1 MRLKVHRIIVTPLIV
16 ALTALA
22 AFGCVSDNPS
32 AFILREAVHVQ
43 MLDVKAMRGANTAL
57 AQRIDTRF
65 GDWRSDTLRP
75 ESHIN
80 QIWGVRTARFGNY
93 NPASYKV
100 IKGDFD
106 ASDMTKNLII
116 IGFEPVTHHERTIL
130 DGRSSRTV
138 AFFENSDLYVDGDR
152 YVVRKIN
159 RLIDEDR
166 GFMQAADDL
175 RYAIDKVR
183 DGALWMVA
191 SSDCSISY
199 YISDVT
205 DCRADAIAVTGG
217 DEDSTD
223 YNIVGVFTDERR
235 AEVALEYIKEDLK
248 GSIDSGTNMDIH
260 QIDRSDEIVDFKITI
275 HR

>member
-1 MRLKVHRIIVTPLIV
+1 MRLKARRIIVTPLII

-22 AFGCVSDNPS
+22 ALGCASDDPS
-32 AFILREAVHVQ
+32 AFILREAVHVA

-57 AQRIDTRF
+57 AQRIDTQF
-65 GDWRSDTLRP
+65 GDWRADTLRP

-80 QIWGVRTARFGNY
+80 QIWGVRTERSGNY

-106 ASDMTKNLII
+106 ASDMTKNLMI

-138 AFFENSDLYVDGDR
+138 AFFKNSDLYVDGDR

-175 RYAIDKVR
+175 RYAIDKVK

-191 SSDCSISY
+191 STDCSLSY
-199 YISDVT
+199 YISDTT
-205 DCRADAIAVTGG
+205 DCRASAFAVTGG
-217 DEDSTD
+217 DKNSTD
-223 YNIVGVFTDERR
+223 YNIVGVFTDVRR
-235 AEVALEYIKEDLK
+235 AEIALEYIKEDLE
-248 GSIDSGTNMDIH
+248 GAIDFGANMDIH
-260 QIDRSDEIVDFKITI
+260 QIDRSDEIITFRITI